1 MPREL
6 TQIMDSFQAMY
17 LQSIH
22 LTKPQRD
29 GLTLPTISLSE
40 TLQEVEAIGVKT
52 MDSRNLSICYNLFP
66 FNPNM
71 DSFADTVDNL
81 PSFFKFSWSQIPMRC
96 ARTHPSGT
104 AFRSEDLHVFF
115 GLVTY
120 WTQGFPIARWFISQ
134 WFFSLTLEISGDFS
148 GQLAVAR

>member
-66 FNPNM
+66 FKP
-71 DSFADTVDNL
+71 
-81 PSFFKFSWSQIPMRC
+81 KY
-96 ARTHPSGT
+96 G
-104 AFRSEDLHVFF
+104 
-115 GLVTY
+115 
-120 WTQGFPIARWFISQ
+120 
-134 WFFSLTLEISGDFS
+134 
-148 GQLAVAR
+148 